1 MIGLGQR
8 VRIARANKNDC
19 FPKPVVKD
27 EDGYDVETGTYIGQ
41 VGEVVRREFGSGSFP
56 VGESPTDPLYV
67 VKTPVGTD
75 AFWSEEI
82 EVVK

>member
-1 MIGLGQR
+1 MIGLGQK

-19 FPKPVVKD
+19 FPKLKALD
-27 EDGYDVETGTYIGQ
+27 AEGYEIDGPSYVGQ
-41 VGEVVRREFGSGSFP
+41 VGEVVRREFGSGPLP
-56 VGESPTDPLYV
+56 VGESPTDPLYI
-67 VKTPVGTD
+67 VKTPIGTD